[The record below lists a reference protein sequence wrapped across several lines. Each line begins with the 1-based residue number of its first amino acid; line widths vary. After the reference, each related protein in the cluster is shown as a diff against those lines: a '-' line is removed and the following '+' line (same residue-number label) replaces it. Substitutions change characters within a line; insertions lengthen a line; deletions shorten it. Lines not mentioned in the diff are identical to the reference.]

1 MNTQFLKKYQPLFF
15 QDFTIDKE
23 YIELLNTLNKMDSLN
38 ILLVGN
44 SGSGKTSLL
53 YATIREY
60 YKMKDIPTNNVLLI
74 NNLKEQGISYYRS
87 EVKTFCQTP
96 SLSHIKKFIILDDID
111 FINEQSQQYLETVL
125 INIVIMFIFWLLVV
139 IRKK

>member
-1 MNTQFLKKYQPLFF
+1 
-15 QDFTIDKE
+15 
-23 YIELLNTLNKMDSLN
+23 MDSLN

-44 SGSGKTSLL
+44 NGSGKTFL

-60 YKMKDIPTNNVLLI
+60 YNMKEIPSNNVLLI

-96 SLSHIKKFIILDDID
+96 SIVPNKKKFIILDDID
-111 FINEQSQQYLETVL
+111 FINEQSQQV
-125 INIVIMFIFWLLVV
+125 F
-139 IRKK
+139 RKLY